1 LKDLFRNLQTLL
13 IVVLAVFLFLQ
24 RSCSSTPKVEPEI
37 ITEIV
42 TKFDT
47 VKVTKK
53 EYVPKY
59 ITKTIVEI
67 DSFQLPIDTA
77 FILRDYYAEYFYT
90 DTIKIDTLGTI
101 VINDTVTRNLISM
114 RGIQTNI
121 LIPTTTVTNTIY
133 VNKRELYGGFSVS
146 GITYTPPGGTPI
158 KHIGGE
164 LLYRNKKKQVY
175 GLGLGIDETFS
186 PVISG
191 RMYWKIGK

>member
-1 LKDLFRNLQTLL
+1 MKDLFRNLQTLL

-24 RSCSSTPKVEPEI
+24 RSCSFTPKVEPEI

-67 DSFQLPIDTA
+67 DSFQLPIDTIS
-77 FILRDYYAEYFYT
+77 ILRDYYAEYFYT

-121 LIPTTTVTNTIY
+121 LIPTTTVTNTVY

-146 GITYTPPGGTPI
+146 GITYIPPGGTPI

-175 GLGLGIDETFS
+175 GFGLGIDETFS

>member
-1 LKDLFRNLQTLL
+1 MKDLFRNLQTLL

-24 RSCSSTPKVEPEI
+24 RSCSFTPKVEPEI

-101 VINDTVTRNLISM
+101 VINDTITRNLISM
-114 RGIQTNI
+114 RDVQSNI
-121 LIPTTTVTNTIY
+121 LIPTTTVTNTVYI
-133 VNKRELYGGFSVS
+133 NKRELYGGISVS
-146 GITYTPPGGTPI
+146 GVTKPSQGETPI
-158 KHIGGE
+158 KFIGGE
-164 LLYRNKKKQVY
+164 LLYKNKKKQIY
-175 GLGLGIDETFS
+175 GFGLGVDETFT
-186 PVISG
+186 PIISG